1 LVARLTRGFRPYQQT
16 LSRAARSAVERRER
30 LLWTHSGHSPRP
42 QEISPPKFLGT
53 EFYAKFRDR
62 GASTQ
67 AEYGMTAGTD
77 TMRIAVIGAGGVGGA
92 FGAALAE
99 AGCDVT
105 FVARGAHLKAMRE
118 RGLRV
123 LGPRG
128 DIHLQPTKA
137 TDDPAPTG
145 EVDVVL
151 FCVKLWDVESA
162 GAAIRPLVGKT
173 TAVVPLQNGIDA
185 SERLIP
191 ILGKDAVMGG
201 VAQIS
206 ATIAEPGV
214 IRQTG
219 TFMRLVFGELN
230 GRPSARGVAFHAL
243 CQRAGFD
250 AVNSRE
256 ILTALWEKFVLLA
269 TNSSVVAL
277 TRLPFGKLREDPDV
291 FALFE
296 RAVAEVAAVGRARGV
311 RLAPD
316 LETRALQ
323 STRTFPPEMMPSM
336 AVDLLRGNRLELPW
350 LAGKVVA
357 LGRELG
363 VPTPTFDTMYA
374 ALKPYANGRPA

>member
-1 LVARLTRGFRPYQQT
+1 
-16 LSRAARSAVERRER
+16 
-30 LLWTHSGHSPRP
+30 
-42 QEISPPKFLGT
+42 
-53 EFYAKFRDR
+53 
-62 GASTQ
+62 
-67 AEYGMTAGTD
+67 
-77 TMRIAVIGAGGVGGA
+77 MRIAVIGAGAVGGA
-92 FGAALAE
+92 FGAALAK
-99 AGCDVT
+99 AGADVS
-105 FVARGAHLKAMRE
+105 FVARGAHLAAMRA

-128 DIHLQPTKA
+128 DVHVEPAQA
-137 TDDPAPTG
+137 TGDPADIGP
-145 EVDVVL
+145 VDVVL

-162 GAAIRPLVGKT
+162 GAAIRPLVGSD
-173 TAVVPLQNGIDA
+173 TAVIPLQNGIDA

-191 ILGKDAVMGG
+191 ILGKEAVMGG

-219 TFMRLVFGELN
+219 TFMRLVFGELD
-230 GRPSARGVAFHAL
+230 GRASQRGAAFQAL

-250 AVNSRE
+250 SVNSTE

-277 TRLPFGKLREDPDV
+277 TRLPFGKLRDDPEV

-296 RAVAEVAAVGRARGV
+296 KAIVEVGAVGRARGV
-311 RLAPD
+311 RLPAD
-316 LETRALQ
+316 LEARLLQ
-323 STRTFPPEMMPSM
+323 STRNFPPEMMPSM

-363 VPTPTFDTMYA
+363 VPTPTFDVMFA
-374 ALKPYANGRPA
+374 ALKPYANGAPG